1 MYIIGIDPGTTHL
14 GVCVYDFTNDRV
26 LHLCDF
32 NLASYLPEEIDKGI
46 SCFSTD
52 NVVTTNIGRC
62 ILHMV
67 ERHPRIFLPE
77 NEEMMVV
84 IEKQMNENP
93 NNCCVLSSIQVFY
106 AMADIECHVLDPSRL
121 PAFFPEIFHGTNR
134 NRPLRKKRISTFGH
148 QLLRTTERS
157 RSAKYQ
163 FDEVEP
169 LDPKFN
175 PEKKRR
181 SKKPTVHAL
190 DGMFYAFAAC
200 CTDPRLEFN
209 TVEKR
214 IEESSVT
221 RQMLR
226 ETFSKGK
233 SKEEKKRKSN
243 KSPFFARKKK
253 RS

>member
-1 MYIIGIDPGTTHL
+1 
-14 GVCVYDFTNDRV
+14 
-26 LHLCDF
+26 
-32 NLASYLPEEIDKGI
+32 
-46 SCFSTD
+46 
-52 NVVTTNIGRC
+52 
-62 ILHMV
+62 
-67 ERHPRIFLPE
+67 
-77 NEEMMVV
+77 
-84 IEKQMNENP
+84 
-93 NNCCVLSSIQVFY
+93 
-106 AMADIECHVLDPSRL
+106 
-121 PAFFPEIFHGTNR
+121 
-134 NRPLRKKRISTFGH
+134 
-148 QLLRTTERS
+148 
-157 RSAKYQ
+157 
-163 FDEVEP
+163 
-169 LDPKFN
+169 
-175 PEKKRR
+175 
-181 SKKPTVHAL
+181 VHAL

>member
-1 MYIIGIDPGTTHL
+1 MYILGIDPGTTHL
-14 GVCVYDFTNDRV
+14 GVCVYDVTNDRV

-32 NLASYLPEEIDKGI
+32 NLASYLPEERDKGI

-52 NVVTTNIGRC
+52 SVVTTNIGRC
-62 ILHMV
+62 ILRMI
-67 ERHPRIFLPE
+67 ESHPRIFLPE
-77 NEEMMVV
+77 DQDIMVI

-106 AMADIECHVLDPSRL
+106 SMADIECHILDPSRL
-121 PAFFPEIFHGTNR
+121 PAFFPEIFHGTVR
-134 NRPLRKKRISTFGH
+134 NRTLRKKRISTFGH
-148 QLLRTTERS
+148 QLLRTTERY
-157 RSAKYQ
+157 RSSKYQ
-163 FDEVEP
+163 FDMVEP

-209 TVEKR
+209 TVKNR
-214 IEESSVT
+214 IEESSVI
-221 RQMLR
+221 RNMIR
-226 ETFSKGK
+226 ETFSDGK
-233 SKEEKKRKSN
+233 TKENQKRKSSN
-243 KSPFFARKKK
+243 NFFFARKKK